1 MHLTLAETAMG
12 AGAVLEAPTSVENA
26 GALVATG
33 YSIDSR
39 TVASDELFFAVR
51 GERFDG
57 HDFVT
62 AAFERG
68 AVAAVV
74 SRARVAS
81 LPDAAL
87 AHPLLIAEDPLLA
100 LQSLAMH
107 VRRQWGHLVVAITG
121 SAGKTTTKEA
131 VAAALGAKFN
141 VLKSQG
147 NLNNGFGLPLQ
158 LLRLTQEHEVAV
170 VEMGMNHSGEIAA
183 LARIATPDWGV
194 ITNVGTAHIENFKEG
209 QAGIARAKFELI
221 EALSSNG
228 VAFLNCDDAYAAQF
242 GRDFHGRVVYFGSG
256 PCADPQI
263 LSVAEDPSGLH
274 VRFRAGEH
282 GVPAD
287 RSSSVGCEREGAF
300 TLHMLGAH
308 NASNALAGLAVALEA
323 GVDLDAAVKALAS
336 LTACDKRGEVIEIG
350 GATILNDSY
359 NSNPE
364 ALRSMIGTLAARPA
378 VGRRILVAGEM
389 LELGEHGPALHIAC
403 GRTAAEAGLDLVV
416 AVAGNAEHL
425 ATAAC
430 AGGVPAVFLRD
441 AEAAGEWLKQNLRA
455 GDVVLVKGSRGVHL
469 ERAIEA
475 VETHFARNAE
485 K

>member
-1 MHLTLAETAMG
+1 MG

-39 TVASDELFFAVR
+39 TVAPGELFFAVR
-51 GERFDG
+51 GERLDG

-81 LPDAAL
+81 LPDIAL
-87 AHPLLIAEDPLLA
+87 ARPLLIAEDPLLA
-100 LQSLAMH
+100 LQALAVH
-107 VRRQWGHLVVAITG
+107 VRRQWGRLVVAITG

-158 LLRLTQEHEVAV
+158 LLRLMPEHEIAV
-170 VEMGMNHSGEIAA
+170 VEMGMNHLGEIAA

-194 ITNVGTAHIENFKEG
+194 ITNVGTAHIENFADG
-209 QAGIARAKFELI
+209 QAGIARAKFELVA
-221 EALSSNG
+221 ALPANG
-228 VAFLNCDDAYAAQF
+228 VVFLNCDNVYAAQF
-242 GRDFHGRVVYFGSG
+242 GRDFHGRTVYFGSG
-256 PCADPQI
+256 PCANLQI
-263 LSVAEDPSGLH
+263 LSTAEDVEGLH
-274 VRFRAGEH
+274 VGY
-282 GVPAD
+282 
-287 RSSSVGCEREGAF
+287 RSGEREGSF

-308 NASNALAGLAVALEA
+308 NALNAAAGLAVAQEA
-323 GVDLDAAVKALAS
+323 GVDLEAAATALES
-336 LTACDKRGEVIEIG
+336 LTAGDQRGQTIELN

-364 ALRSMIGTLAARPA
+364 ALQSMIRTLATRPA
-378 VGRRILVAGEM
+378 KGRRILVAGEM
-389 LELGEHGPALHIAC
+389 LEMGEHGPALHAAC
-403 GRTAAEAGLDLVV
+403 GEAAAKAGIDVVV
-416 AVAGNAEHL
+416 AVQGNAEHL
-425 ATAAC
+425 ATSAC

-441 AEAAGEWLKQNLRA
+441 AEAAGQWLAENLRA
-455 GDVVLVKGSRGVHL
+455 GDVVLVKGSHGVHL
-469 ERAIEA
+469 ERAIEIA
-475 VETHFARNAE
+475 KERLAGA
-485 K
+485 

>member
-1 MHLTLAETAMG
+1 MNLTLAEAAMD

-39 TVASDELFFAVR
+39 TVAPGEVFFAVR
-51 GERFDG
+51 GERLDG
-57 HDFVT
+57 HDFVS

-74 SRARVAS
+74 SRARAAS

-100 LQSLAMH
+100 LQSLAVH
-107 VRRQWGHLVVAITG
+107 VRREWGRLVIAITG

-158 LLRLTQEHEVAV
+158 LLRLTQEHDVAV

-221 EALSSNG
+221 EALPANG

-263 LSVAEDPSGLH
+263 LSVAEDPRGLH
-274 VRFRAGEH
+274 IRYRAREH
-282 GVPAD
+282 
-287 RSSSVGCEREGAF
+287 EGDF

-308 NASNALAGLAVALEA
+308 NALNALAGLAVALEA
-323 GVDLDAAVKALAS
+323 GVDLDAAVKAIAS
-336 LTACDKRGEVIEIG
+336 LTAGDKRGQVIEIG

-364 ALRSMIGTLAARPA
+364 ALRSMIHTLAARPA
-378 VGRRILVAGEM
+378 AGRRILVAGEM
-389 LELGEHGPALHIAC
+389 LELGEQGPALHIAS
-403 GRTAAEAGLDLVV
+403 GRVAAEAGLDLVV
-416 AVAGNAEHL
+416 AVQGNAEHL

-441 AEAAGEWLKQNLRA
+441 AETAGQWLAQNLRT

-475 VETHFARNAE
+475 VKSQLAQAE
-485 K
+485 AQ

>member
-1 MHLTLAETAMG
+1 MNLTLAEAAMG

-26 GALVATG
+26 GAIVATG

-39 TVASDELFFAVR
+39 TVAPGEVFFAVR

-74 SRARVAS
+74 SRARIAS
-81 LPDAAL
+81 LPDAVL

-100 LQSLAMH
+100 LQSLAVH
-107 VRRQWGHLVVAITG
+107 VRRQWGRLVVAITG
-121 SAGKTTTKEA
+121 SAGKTTTKDA
-131 VAAALGAKFN
+131 VAAALSPKFN

-158 LLRLTQEHEVAV
+158 LLRLTPEHEIAV

-221 EALSSNG
+221 EALPANG

-263 LSVAEDPSGLH
+263 LSVDEDLKGLH
-274 VRFRAGEH
+274 VRYRAREH
-282 GVPAD
+282 
-287 RSSSVGCEREGAF
+287 EGDF
-300 TLHMLGAH
+300 TLYMLGAH

-323 GVDLDAAVKALAS
+323 GVALDAAVKAIAS
-336 LTACDKRGEVIEIG
+336 LTAGDKRGQVIVIG

-364 ALRSMIGTLAARPA
+364 ALRSMIRTLAARPA
-378 VGRRILVAGEM
+378 AGRRILVAGEM
-389 LELGEHGPALHIAC
+389 LEMGEQGPALHIAC
-403 GRTAAEAGLDLVV
+403 GRAAAEAGLDLVV
-416 AVAGNAEHL
+416 AVQGNAEHL

-430 AGGVPAVFLRD
+430 ASGVPAVFLRD
-441 AEAAGEWLKQNLRA
+441 AETAGEWLAQNLRA

-475 VETHFARNAE
+475 VQNRLAPPEVQ
-485 K
+485 

>member
-1 MHLTLAETAMG
+1 MNLTLAEAAMD

-39 TVASDELFFAVR
+39 TVAPGEVFFAVR
-51 GERFDG
+51 GERLDG
-57 HDFVT
+57 HDFVS

-74 SRARVAS
+74 SRARAAS

-100 LQSLAMH
+100 LQSLAVH
-107 VRRQWGHLVVAITG
+107 VRREWGRLVIAITG

-158 LLRLTQEHEVAV
+158 LLRLTQEHDVAV

-221 EALSSNG
+221 EALPANG

-263 LSVAEDPSGLH
+263 LSVAEDPRGLH
-274 VRFRAGEH
+274 IRYRAREH
-282 GVPAD
+282 
-287 RSSSVGCEREGAF
+287 EGDF

-308 NASNALAGLAVALEA
+308 NALNALAGLAVALEA
-323 GVDLDAAVKALAS
+323 GVDLDAAVKAIAS
-336 LTACDKRGEVIEIG
+336 LTAGDKRGQVIEIG

-364 ALRSMIGTLAARPA
+364 ALRSMIHTLAARPA
-378 VGRRILVAGEM
+378 AGRRILVAGEM
-389 LELGEHGPALHIAC
+389 LEMGEHGPALHIAC
-403 GRTAAEAGLDLVV
+403 GRAAAEAGLDLVV
-416 AVAGNAEHL
+416 AVQGNAEHL

-441 AEAAGEWLKQNLRA
+441 AETAGQWLAQNLRA

-475 VETHFARNAE
+475 VQQHFGQIE
-485 K
+485 

>member
-1 MHLTLAETAMG
+1 MNLTLAEVAMG
-12 AGAVLEAPTSVENA
+12 AGAVLEALASVENE

-39 TVASDELFFAVR
+39 TIEPGELFFAVR
-51 GERFDG
+51 GERLDG
-57 HDFVT
+57 HDFVA

-74 SRARVAS
+74 SRARAAS
-81 LPDAAL
+81 LPDGAL

-100 LQSLAMH
+100 LQSLASH

-131 VAAALGAKFN
+131 VAAALSTKFK
-141 VLKSQG
+141 VLKSLG

-158 LLRLTQEHEVAV
+158 LLRLAPEHEMAV
-170 VEMGMNHSGEIAA
+170 VEMGMNHSGEISA

-221 EALSSNG
+221 AALPASG

-242 GRDFHGRVVYFGSG
+242 GRDFQGRTVYFGSG

-263 LSVAEDPSGLH
+263 LSVTENLDGLH
-274 VRFRAGEH
+274 IRYRAGERD
-282 GVPAD
+282 G
-287 RSSSVGCEREGAF
+287 GF
-300 TLHMLGAH
+300 TLQMLGAH

-323 GVDLDAAVKALAS
+323 GVDLDAAVKAVAALA
-336 LTACDKRGEVIEIG
+336 AGDKRGQVIQIA

-364 ALRSMIGTLAARPA
+364 ALRAMIRTLAARPA
-378 VGRRILVAGEM
+378 EGRRILVAGEM
-389 LELGEHGPALHIAC
+389 LEMGEHGPALHAAC
-403 GRTAAEAGLDLVV
+403 GRAAAAASLDLVV
-416 AVAGNAEHL
+416 AVQGNAEHL

-430 AGGVPAVFLRD
+430 AGGVPAMFLRD
-441 AEAAGEWLKQNLRA
+441 ADSAAQWLAQNLRA
-455 GDVVLVKGSRGVHL
+455 GDVVLVKGSRGVRL

-475 VETHFARNAE
+475 VARHFESAALQ
-485 K
+485 

>member
-1 MHLTLAETAMG
+1 MHLTLAEAAMG
-12 AGAVLEAPTSVENA
+12 TGTVLEAPTSVENA

-39 TVASDELFFAVR
+39 TIAPSEVFFAVR
-51 GERFDG
+51 GERLDG

-87 AHPLLIAEDPLLA
+87 ARPLLIAEDPLLA
-100 LQSLAMH
+100 LQSLAAH
-107 VRRQWGHLVVAITG
+107 VRRRWGRLVVAITG

-209 QAGIARAKFELI
+209 QAGIARAKFELV
-221 EALSSNG
+221 EALPASG

-242 GRDFHGRVVYFGSG
+242 GRDFHGRAVYFGSG

-263 LSVAEDPSGLH
+263 LSVTEDLRGLN
-274 VRFRAGEH
+274 VRYRAREH
-282 GVPAD
+282 
-287 RSSSVGCEREGAF
+287 EGAF

-323 GVDLDAAVKALAS
+323 GVDLDAAVKAIAS
-336 LTACDKRGEVIEIG
+336 LAAGDKRGQVIEIG

-364 ALRSMIGTLAARPA
+364 ALRSMIHTLAARPA
-378 VGRRILVAGEM
+378 AGRRILVAGEM
-389 LELGEHGPALHIAC
+389 LEMGEHGPALHIAS
-403 GRTAAEAGLDLVV
+403 GRAAAEAGLDLVV
-416 AVAGNAEHL
+416 AVQGNAEHL

-441 AEAAGEWLKQNLRA
+441 AEAAGQWLKQNLRA

-469 ERAIEA
+469 ERAIEMVKEQLA
-475 VETHFARNAE
+475 ATGAS
-485 K
+485 